1 MGINF
6 PNTPALN
13 QIYTPVAGQ
22 SYIWD
27 GTVWGPV
34 GRSGIPDAPID
45 SRQYARQ
52 DAAWVMVAPL
62 AHGKCQLAYV
72 STSQIRLRPFDGNG
86 LVINGVMQQVPAA
99 GVTLAPTGL
108 TPSTVYSIYAFMSG
122 TTMTLEAS
130 TTAAVQNTAGV
141 YIKTGDSTRTL
152 VGAVYINTGPAFV
165 NTGGICGVR
174 SWFNDPQTSTS
185 ANIATNVDVTVN
197 TPFGVVT
204 CYVLLWPG
212 EACDTRIW
220 ATLGPTVSASTT
232 GYLICG
238 YANPWP
244 GALTSLGPVV
254 STSPLAA
261 ATTMGLT
268 NSVIVGNSSG
278 VVNLLMIGAMGYVF
292 PAGNVMRY
300 YNTTV
305 TGTVMPGR
313 PSL

>member
-1 MGINF
+1 MINF
-6 PNTPALN
+6 PNTPTLN

-27 GTVWGPV
+27 GTVWGAV

-86 LVINGVMQQVPAA
+86 LIINGVMQQVPAA
-99 GVTLAPTGL
+99 GVTFAVTGL
-108 TPSTVYSIYAFMSG
+108 TPSTVYSIYAFLSG

-130 TTAAVQNTAGV
+130 ATAAVQNTAGV
-141 YIKTGDSTRTL
+141 YVKTGDNTRTL
-152 VGAVYINTGPAFV
+152 VGAVYINTGPGFV

-174 SWFNDPQTSTS
+174 SWFNDPLTYTF
-185 ANIATNVDVTVN
+185 AILGTNVDISVN
-197 TPFGVVT
+197 TPSVVLAT
-204 CYVLLWPG
+204 YILLWPG

-244 GALTSLGPVV
+244 GAAASVGALV
-254 STSPLAA
+254 STSPLGAA
-261 ATTMGLT
+261 VTMGLST
-268 NSVIVGNSSG
+268 STVIGNSTG
-278 VVNLLMIGAMGYVF
+278 VVNLVQLAAMGYVF